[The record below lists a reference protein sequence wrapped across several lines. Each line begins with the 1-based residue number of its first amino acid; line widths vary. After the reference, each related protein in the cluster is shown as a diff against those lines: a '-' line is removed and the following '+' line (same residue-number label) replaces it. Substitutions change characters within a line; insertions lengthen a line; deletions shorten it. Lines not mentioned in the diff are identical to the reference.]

1 MQIIEQVLKLYM
13 TTDSEKYSDLEI
25 HKLLLKTVSPAV
37 KQYKKSNKQH
47 QSLFQKDENID
58 RLIVLRCF
66 AFELWNSIIQGKLH
80 NEIYGRRIN
89 VIETALLRCEI
100 ATDENITLFTNGYG
114 LSAMSNLR
122 LMLEAFSISKYL
134 WEKGESEAKRFQ
146 DYREYQ
152 KLEFDGTKADIEDK
166 HDESF
171 FKPYGWISEP
181 ELRSLSHLVKE
192 LKNAK
197 YDELFKIS
205 NNYVHAT
212 PYSLEK
218 VWEFNHKR
226 MGYFP
231 IDLSELIRLNE
242 FILTDFLCFVVD
254 RFVESDEKDFYKL
267 FLKIIVDRM

>member
-1 MQIIEQVLKLYM
+1 MPIIEQVLKLFM

-25 HKLLLKTVSPAV
+25 HKLLLKTVSPTV

-66 AFELWNSIIQGKLH
+66 SFELWNSIIHGNIH

-100 ATDENITLFTNGYG
+100 ATDENIALFTNGYG

-134 WEKGESEAKRFQ
+134 WKKGENEAKRFQ

-152 KLEFDGTKADIEDK
+152 KSEFDGTKADIEDK

-218 VWEFNHKR
+218 VWELNHKR

-242 FILTDFLCFVVD
+242 FILTDFLFFVVD
-254 RFVESDEKDFYKL
+254 SFVESDEKHFYKL
-267 FLKIIVDRM
+267 FLKIIVDWM

>member
-1 MQIIEQVLKLYM
+1 MQIIEQVLKLFM

-25 HKLLLKTVSPAV
+25 HKLLLKTVSPTV

-100 ATDENITLFTNGYG
+100 ATDENIALFTNGYG

-146 DYREYQ
+146 DYRGYQ
-152 KLEFDGTKADIEDK
+152 KSEFDGTKADIEDK

-197 YDELFKIS
+197 YNELFKIS

-218 VWEFNHKR
+218 VWELNHKR

-254 RFVESDEKDFYKL
+254 SFVESDEKHFYKL
-267 FLKIIVDRM
+267 FLKIIVDWM

>member
-1 MQIIEQVLKLYM
+1 MQIIEQVLKLFM

-25 HKLLLKTVSPAV
+25 HKLLLKTVSPTV

-100 ATDENITLFTNGYG
+100 ATDENIALFTNGYG

-134 WEKGESEAKRFQ
+134 WKKGENEAKRFQ

-152 KLEFDGTKADIEDK
+152 KSEFDGTKADIEDK

-171 FKPYGWISEP
+171 YKPYGWISEP

-218 VWEFNHKR
+218 VWELNHKR

>member
-1 MQIIEQVLKLYM
+1 MPIIEQVLKLFM
-13 TTDSEKYSDLEI
+13 TTDSEKYTDLEI
-25 HKLLLKTVSPAV
+25 HKLLLKTVSPTV

-47 QSLFQKDENID
+47 QYLFQKDENID

-89 VIETALLRCEI
+89 VIETAFLRCEI
-100 ATDENITLFTNGYG
+100 ATDENIALFTNGYG

-134 WEKGESEAKRFQ
+134 WKKGESEAKRFQ

-152 KLEFDGTKADIEDK
+152 KSEFDGTKADIEDK
-166 HDESF
+166 PDESF
-171 FKPYGWISEP
+171 FKSYGWISEP

-197 YDELFKIS
+197 YNELFKIS

-218 VWEFNHKR
+218 VWELNHKR

-254 RFVESDEKDFYKL
+254 SFVESDEKHFYKL
-267 FLKIIVDRM
+267 FLKIIVDWM